1 MTVIDV
7 SAEDV
12 VVEMLQ
18 RTGSCSLDDL
28 VIQLPNLSWSEIFGA
43 IDKVSRTLGRN
54 VNPTVHSAAEFSR
67 RIVIWFPRQKA
78 ESCLM
83 RRKGPVNGSNSAMS
97 I

>member
-1 MTVIDV
+1 MTAIDV

-43 IDKVSRTLGRN
+43 IDRMSRDGRLSLRRLPRATYHITLSCNMR
-54 VNPTVHSAAEFSR
+54 HSAHHPAKE
-67 RIVIWFPRQKA
+67 A
-78 ESCLM
+78 
-83 RRKGPVNGSNSAMS
+83 
-97 I
+97 